1 MQRKV
6 AVLHTSTVFVN
17 DDPILRD
24 LFAEI
29 LPEVELLEFV
39 DTDLLATVT
48 REGCIAPAAVRRIM
62 HLAQAAEH
70 AGADVILSACS
81 AIGPAIPTARR
92 AVSIPIVPIDEPM
105 ARRAVQTAEEIGV
118 LATLGMALGPMVE
131 LLEQQASAARR
142 PVCIHRLLVP
152 DAFEALDAGRQDV
165 HDALVVEA
173 ARELA
178 TVADVIVP
186 AQVGLAR
193 LAPRLHAATG
203 RKVFHGPRLAVQ
215 HIKQLL
221 TELPAKPDPIL
232 PAYIGTEYAG
242 VY

>member
-1 MQRKV
+1 MKRKV
-6 AVLHTSTVFVN
+6 AVLHTSTVFVSV
-17 DDPILRD
+17 DPLLRD

-48 REGCIAPAAVRRIM
+48 REGCIAPAAVRRVM
-62 HLAQAAEH
+62 HLAQAAEQ
-70 AGADVILSACS
+70 AGADVILSACA

-105 ARRAVQTAEEIGV
+105 AQRAVHTAEEIGV
-118 LATLGMALGPMVE
+118 LATLGLALGPMVD

-142 PVCIHRLLVP
+142 PVCIHRMLVP
-152 DAFEALDAGRQDV
+152 DAFDALDAGRQDT
-165 HDALVVEA
+165 HDALVIEA

-193 LAPRLHAATG
+193 LAPRLHIATG
-203 RKVFHGPRLAVQ
+203 RKVFNGPRLAVQ
-215 HIKQLL
+215 YIKQLL
-221 TELPAKPDPIL
+221 AQMPDKPDPIL
-232 PAYIGTEYAG
+232 PAYAGSEIAG

>member
-1 MQRKV
+1 MKRKV
-6 AVLHTSTVFVN
+6 AVLHTSTVFVSV
-17 DDPILRD
+17 DPLLRD

-48 REGCIAPAAVRRIM
+48 REGCIAPAAVRRIA
-62 HLAQAAEH
+62 HLAQAAEQ

-81 AIGPAIPTARR
+81 AIGPAIPTARH

-105 ARRAVQTAEEIGV
+105 AQRAVHTAEEIGV
-118 LATLGMALGPMVE
+118 LATLGLALGPMVD
-131 LLEQQASAARR
+131 LLEQQARAAHR
-142 PVCIHRLLVP
+142 PVCIHRMLVP
-152 DAFEALDAGRQDV
+152 DAFDALEAGRQDQ
-165 HDALVVEA
+165 HDALVEA
-173 ARELA
+173 AACKLA

-203 RKVFHGPRLAVQ
+203 RKVFNGPRLAVQ
-215 HIKQLL
+215 YIKHLL
-221 TELPAKPDPIL
+221 AEMPDKPDPML
-232 PAYIGTEYAG
+232 TAQVAAEYAG
-242 VY
+242 AC

>member
-1 MQRKV
+1 MKRKV

-48 REGCIAPAAVRRIM
+48 SEGCITPAAIRRIM
-62 HLAQAAEH
+62 HLAQAAEQ

-81 AIGPAIPTARR
+81 AVGPAIPTARR
-92 AVSIPIVPIDEPM
+92 VVSIPIVPIDEPM

-118 LATLGMALGPMVE
+118 LATLGMALAPMVD
-131 LLEQQASAARR
+131 LLEQQASIVRR
-142 PVCIHRLLVP
+142 PVCIHRMLVP
-152 DAFEALDAGRQDV
+152 DAFDALEAGRQEV

-173 ARELA
+173 ARDLA

-193 LAPRLHAATG
+193 LVPRLHTATG

-221 TELPAKPDPIL
+221 AELPPKPDPIL
-232 PAYIGTEYAG
+232 SAYVGPEYAG